1 MKTTDYRLVI
11 EMQNVKSDKQEWFKN
26 KLRIVL
32 ESDKP
37 YYTKADYIGL
47 SIQEIQNKI
56 DYLSDDIKE
65 MSALKK
71 SLSDAKSVALEA
83 IATVLS
89 EYGIDRLDGT
99 VISSITITPKKTK
112 LAETFKIIDEQAL
125 IQLGYCSVVV
135 DEQAVREAMS
145 SLESMN
151 EVDQYVEVG
160 VITEQI
166 PARIKV
172 NARHSHANNQATEL
186 LTLVENQ
193 EAA

>member
-1 MKTTDYRLVI
+1 
-11 EMQNVKSDKQEWFKN
+11 MQNVKSDKQEWFKN

-145 SLESMN
+145 SLECG
-151 EVDQYVEVG
+151 Q
-160 VITEQI
+160 T
-166 PARIKV
+166 
-172 NARHSHANNQATEL
+172 
-186 LTLVENQ
+186 
-193 EAA
+193 